1 MEDCIICYTT
11 VDTKSSSWK
20 VLPCKHKLCRSC
32 FLKLDKTQCPMCRKT
47 FNYNKAELKERQNM
61 GINYSNW
68 QPPQQ
73 LIIPVE
79 FTADNNI
86 TYDFTTLDIIDTQH
100 IVHNPPFS
108 RLERNR
114 KRKRRRDLSLDE
126 IKERRNNIR
135 KKCKKKW
142 EMKNKRLN
150 KLKWYE
156 IQLN

>member
-11 VDTKSSSWK
+11 VDTEINSWK

-32 FLKLDKTQCPMCRKT
+32 FIKLDKTRCPMCRKN
-47 FNYNKAELKERQNM
+47 FNYTKEEIKQRINR

-73 LIIPVE
+73 LTIPIE

-86 TYDFTTLDIIDTQH
+86 IFNLERLRNLDNHSII
-100 IVHNPPFS
+100 INPPFS

-114 KRKRRRDLSLDE
+114 RRKRRRNLSMDE
-126 IKERRNNIR
+126 IKERRRNIKKRCKR
-135 KKCKKKW
+135 KW
-142 EMKNKRLN
+142 MMKNGRLN
-150 KLKWYE
+150 KMKWYE
-156 IQLN
+156 IPV